1 MRKYSQYN
9 VRIPITEKTDIIYNT
24 ASDRFIAIR
33 HNIEL
38 KSVSDLPDSLS
49 SILEENQMIVAE
61 DLDEREA
68 VINQWKQRV
77 EADKNYFLIINP
89 TLRCNFNCWYCYE
102 NHKNAVV
109 MSKDI
114 LERVKKLID
123 SIAPE
128 ADTLDISFFGG
139 EPLLEFSRIVRPFIN
154 YAEQVTALHNKGVKF
169 SFTTNGFLLTPEMIE
184 FLAGHN
190 VKFMQ
195 ITLDGGRDSHNKTR
209 ISKTKDS
216 FRTITDN
223 IRQLL
228 NHKIQVTLRVN
239 VTPENVSDCSDI
251 LNWIKS
257 LSGEQK
263 QYLSAN
269 VQQVWQTARSED
281 FSSKTDSL
289 LDAITQCGVRAY
301 PAIMDNLRH
310 MCYADKANSFLINS
324 DGKIFKCTAVDFEKA
339 ECETDIFSD
348 TWRQELSGTFEAR
361 ITKRFANRNCLSCR
375 IFPLCMGG
383 CHKHLVNHPETD
395 YCLFNDREA
404 AEKRLVMSLVKDRAR
419 RDAFNDL
426 NNVNL

>member
-68 VINQWKQRV
+68 VISQWKQRV

-102 NHKNAVV
+102 NHKDAVV

-139 EPLLEFSRIVRPFIN
+139 EPLLEFSRIVRPLIN

-190 VKFMQ
+190 EKFMQ
-195 ITLDGGRDSHNKTR
+195 ITLDGGRNSHNKTR

-216 FRTITDN
+216 FGTITDN

-301 PAIMDNLRH
+301 PAIMDNLRQ
-310 MCYADKANSFLINS
+310 MCYADKANTFVINS

-348 TWRQELSGTFEAR
+348 TWRQELSEKFEER
-361 ITKRFANRNCLSCR
+361 IKKRFANQNCQSCR

-383 CHKHLVNHPETD
+383 CHKRLVSHPETD
-395 YCLFNDREA
+395 YCLFDDRQA
-404 AEKRLVMSLVKDRAR
+404 AEKNLVMSLIKDRAR

-426 NNVNL
+426 NNENL